1 MHFLSF
7 QKCLEIPNLLKSL
20 IIQSPIKVQDLM
32 STKHAYAYDW
42 YFAYNF
48 TEVVDTWNLSMDL
61 YESRLRD
68 AYETTNQVY
77 KIIMNDKHEEM

>member
-20 IIQSPIKVQDLM
+20 IIQSPIKVHDLM
-32 STKHAYAYDW
+32 STKHAYDR

-48 TEVVDTWNLSMDL
+48 TKVVDTWNLSMDL
-61 YESRLRD
+61 FESRWRD
-68 AYETTNQVY
+68 VYETTNQVY